1 MSKACLSACLVYQPK
16 RAISPCMQVRRLAK
30 QDAFAAPYTNER
42 ELSPPRKRPIH
53 LVHYSRRRR
62 MYCYYHQRFARLFIH
77 PPLCKIMFRLRYVI
91 FYTKK
96 VSTLIIMSNLGY
108 GHANKIQNCLRK
120 LKPYN
125 IRRLLH
131 NQKSYIDK
139 EFILRYHFSTKPR
152 IRAHLAP
159 FLHALDFGHSC
170 LSKFYRFRIR
180 KNTIC
185 NPSAAS
191 LLSTK
196 PKTSRFE
203 CKPLQVFFCFLM
215 MSAIS
220 EIMYRAAVM

>member
-1 MSKACLSACLVYQPK
+1 MVVQLAWERTCAQYYVKGVSLSLSRLSAKAFIGLQC
-16 RAISPCMQVRRLAK
+16 AQVRRLAE

-42 ELSPPRKRPIH
+42 ELSPPRKRPIR
-53 LVHYSRRRR
+53 LVNYSHRRR

-96 VSTLIIMSNLGY
+96 VSTLVIMSNLDY
-108 GHANKIQNCLRK
+108 GHANKIRNCLRK

-159 FLHALDFGHSC
+159 FLHVWDFSHLC
-170 LSKFYRFRIR
+170 LSKLSRPRICR
-180 KNTIC
+180 HTIC
-185 NPSAAS
+185 NPCA
-191 LLSTK
+191 
-196 PKTSRFE
+196 RFG
-203 CKPLQVFFCFLM
+203 M
-215 MSAIS
+215 
-220 EIMYRAAVM
+220 